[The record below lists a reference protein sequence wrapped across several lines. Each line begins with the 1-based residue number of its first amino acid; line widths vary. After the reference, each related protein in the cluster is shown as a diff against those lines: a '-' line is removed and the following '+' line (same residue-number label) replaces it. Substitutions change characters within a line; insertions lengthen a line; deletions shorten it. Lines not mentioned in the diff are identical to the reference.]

1 MSRRVGRNE
10 ENARHSPGR
19 SNNHASNTHA
29 TGKYTYVNSIPDI
42 SQLLESNTPYSSD
55 LLSRSA
61 TVTSLLALN
70 MISDYQK
77 SRRIRFPVVSVFIR
91 FPHSCKSRPAMWL
104 VGSLVLLGRDVSA
117 QQPPEATASQPV
129 EGSGDETL
137 GAWDLLLR
145 DDWAQDEE
153 QDAAESNSDGDQNAP
168 LAAEPDGESPVDGA
182 PVANPTVDATPVQ
195 ATPASETAADPSE
208 EALQGGVDLG
218 RERVTGALRRDD
230 RPASVHRIELGQL
243 RAVPRRN
250 AAETMMMAPGVLV
263 TNAGGEGHAVTTFLR
278 GFSGGEGENL
288 ETLVDGM
295 PINEVSN
302 SHSHGYADTHF
313 VIPEALHAVSVR
325 NGPFEPD
332 QGDFAFAGTTEF
344 EPGVAADRRGTSVSV
359 RLGSFAERRTVFL
372 VAPESHEQG
381 TFAVAELHRSDGY
394 GQNRASERATVM
406 ARYAHGFDQET
417 SNTAWSIAA
426 YGHASRFDQPGVVR
440 EDDVE
445 TGRIDHFGTYDPNQ
459 GGESTRIS
467 LVGRLRLGASAQRFS
482 QTNWL
487 TFRNFRLRENFTGTN
502 TENRYEAITVGSRGE
517 FSQRFFRWSRAH
529 RLRTGYSVR
538 YDNART
544 QQLSL
549 RPRTAI
555 PSSRVF
561 DADVRQM
568 NLSAYTGLELQLL
581 PGFSLRPSVRLD
593 AFAFGVTDQNLPA
606 EDRDGAREPDQTLQS
621 FGYAWNPRVASSYQ
635 LPANFRLDAAWGTAT
650 RSSDAIALSDAETA
664 PFARSQQVEAG
675 LSWLA
680 TSDNEWNFATGL
692 TWVYASVDKELVF
705 VPEESRNEIIG
716 SSRRNAVLSQSR
728 LQVGRWFDANVS
740 LAWTQATLV
749 ETGDLL
755 PYVPQFL
762 ARADMVLTGGYS
774 WLPKSW
780 GASFFVGAGF
790 TGMPGRPLP
799 LDETGNAFTLL
810 DASAGANTRWVS
822 LAFEARNILDRKY
835 GQEEFFYASTLGRES
850 AVAPRSPQ
858 RHFVAGEP
866 FSAFLTCTVHLDALF
881 FRSSDSTSQE
891 LAP

>member
-1 MSRRVGRNE
+1 
-10 ENARHSPGR
+10 
-19 SNNHASNTHA
+19 
-29 TGKYTYVNSIPDI
+29 
-42 SQLLESNTPYSSD
+42 
-55 LLSRSA
+55 
-61 TVTSLLALN
+61 
-70 MISDYQK
+70 
-77 SRRIRFPVVSVFIR
+77 VFIR
-91 FPHSCKSRPAMWL
+91 FPHSCKSRSAVWL
-104 VGSLVLLGRDVSA
+104 VGGLVLLGRDVSA
-117 QQPPEATASQPV
+117 QQTPESAADNL
-129 EGSGDETL
+129 EGSGDSP

-145 DDWAQDEE
+145 EDWTDGQAPAALDTNQEQEE
-153 QDAAESNSDGDQNAP
+153 SESTDADVPLQEGSGQNP
-168 LAAEPDGESPVDGA
+168 VPAAAANDNPVDWVGDTDTA
-182 PVANPTVDATPVQ
+182 PSAVDDPVQ
-195 ATPASETAADPSE
+195 
-208 EALQGGVDLG
+208 GGLDLG
-218 RERVTGALRRDD
+218 RERVTGALRRDE

-313 VIPEALHAVSVR
+313 VVPEGLHAVSVR

-332 QGDFAFAGTTEF
+332 QGDFAFAGTSEF
-344 EPGVAADRRGTSVSV
+344 EPGVDSDRRGTSISV

-372 VAPESHEQG
+372 VAPESQEQG
-381 TFAVAELHRSDGY
+381 TFAVAELHRSEGY

-406 ARYAHGFDQET
+406 ARYARGFDEET
-417 SNTAWSIAA
+417 SAAAWSLAA
-426 YGHASRFDQPGVVR
+426 YGHAARFDQPGVVR

-445 TGRIDHFGTYDPNQ
+445 TGTIGHFGTYDPNQ

-467 LVGRLRLGASAQRFS
+467 LVGRLRLGASAQRFL

-502 TENRYEAITVGSRGE
+502 TENRYEAITAGSRGE
-517 FSQRFFRWSRAH
+517 FSQRFFQWSRAH
-529 RLRTGYSVR
+529 RIRTGYSIR
-538 YDNART
+538 YDSART

-561 DADVRQM
+561 DADIRQM

-581 PGFSLRPSVRLD
+581 PGLSLRPSVRLD
-593 AFAFGVTDQNLPA
+593 AFSFGVTDLNMPT

-621 FGYAWNPRVASSYQ
+621 LGYAWNPRVASSYE

-650 RSSDAIALSDAETA
+650 RSSDAIALSDGETA
-664 PFARSQQVEAG
+664 PFARSQQMEAG

-680 TSDNEWNFATGL
+680 NSDSAWNFATGL

-705 VPEESRNEIIG
+705 VPEEARNDIVG

-740 LAWTQATLV
+740 FAWTQATLV

-762 ARADMVLTGGYS
+762 ARADMVFTGGYN
-774 WLPKSW
+774 WLPESW
-780 GASFFVGAGF
+780 GASFFVGTGF

-799 LDETGNAFTLL
+799 LDETGNAFSLL

-822 LAFEARNILDRKY
+822 LAFEARNVLNRKY
-835 GQEEFFYASTLGRES
+835 GQEEYFYASTLGREG

-881 FRSSDSTSQE
+881 SRSSDSTSQE

>member
-1 MSRRVGRNE
+1 
-10 ENARHSPGR
+10 
-19 SNNHASNTHA
+19 
-29 TGKYTYVNSIPDI
+29 
-42 SQLLESNTPYSSD
+42 
-55 LLSRSA
+55 
-61 TVTSLLALN
+61 
-70 MISDYQK
+70 
-77 SRRIRFPVVSVFIR
+77 
-91 FPHSCKSRPAMWL
+91 MWL
-104 VGSLVLLGRDVSA
+104 VGGLGWLGRDASA
-117 QQPPEATASQPV
+117 QQPPEFTTADPV
-129 EGSGDETL
+129 EGSADL
-137 GAWDLLLR
+137 PGAWDLLLR
-145 DDWAQDEE
+145 EDWADDETE
-153 QDAAESNSDGDQNAP
+153 GT
-168 LAAEPDGESPVDGA
+168 AEPNPDNDQSDPAVTDSEAASTEADAPEATSDA
-182 PVANPTVDATPVQ
+182 PMLPVATPPELATD
-195 ATPASETAADPSE
+195 PAPANDDV
-208 EALQGGVDLG
+208 QGGVDLG
-218 RERVTGALRRDD
+218 RERITGALRRDD

-250 AAETMMMAPGVLV
+250 AAEAMMMAPGVLV

-288 ETLVDGM
+288 ETVVDGM
-295 PINEVSN
+295 PINEISN

-313 VIPEALHAVSVR
+313 VISEGLHAVSVR

-332 QGDFAFAGTTEF
+332 QGDFAFAGTAEF

-372 VAPESHEQG
+372 VAPESQEQG
-381 TFAVAELHRSDGY
+381 TFAVAELHRSNGY

-417 SNTAWSIAA
+417 SGAAWSVAA

-502 TENRYEAITVGSRGE
+502 TENRYEATTFGSRGE
-517 FSQRFFRWSRAH
+517 FSQRFFQWSRAH

-538 YDNART
+538 YDSART

-555 PSSRVF
+555 PSTRVF

-568 NLSAYTGLELQLL
+568 NLSAYTGLELQVL
-581 PGFSLRPSVRLD
+581 PGLSLRPSVRLD
-593 AFAFGVTDQNLPA
+593 AFSFGVTDLNMPT

-621 FGYAWNPRVASSYQ
+621 LGYAWNPRVASSYQ

-650 RSSDAIALSDAETA
+650 RSSDAIALSDGETA

-680 TSDNEWNFATGL
+680 ASENDWNFATGL
-692 TWVYASVDKELVF
+692 IWVYASVDKELVF

-716 SSRRNAVLSQSR
+716 SSRRNAILSQSR

-749 ETGDLL
+749 ETGELL

-774 WLPKSW
+774 WLPESW
-780 GASFFVGAGF
+780 GASFFVGTGF

-799 LDETGNAFTLL
+799 LDETGNAFSVL

-835 GQEEFFYASTLGRES
+835 GQEEFFYASTLGREG

-891 LAP
+891 PAP